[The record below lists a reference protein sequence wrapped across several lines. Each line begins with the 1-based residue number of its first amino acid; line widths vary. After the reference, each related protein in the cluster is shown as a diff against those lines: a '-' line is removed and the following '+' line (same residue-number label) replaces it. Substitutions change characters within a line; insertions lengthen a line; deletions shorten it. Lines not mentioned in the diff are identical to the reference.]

1 MWRKRKLVMQT
12 TQAEVQIPVAEEE
25 KVAGKATVQRKM
37 RDPTDEA
44 LALVVEEEA
53 GIRAIRL
60 RKTGTLMVNKVLA
73 VVAEEGAR
81 IRVAQRRKTVTLV
94 AVKKVLAVEQDVAA

>member
-1 MWRKRKLVMQT
+1 MLT
-12 TQAEVQIPVAEEE
+12 TQAEVQIPVAKEE

-37 RDPTDEA
+37 RAPMDEA

-73 VVAEEGAR
+73 VVAEEGAG

-94 AVKKVLAVEQDVAA
+94 AGKKVLAVEQDGAA

>member
-1 MWRKRKLVMQT
+1 MLT
-12 TQAEVQIPVAEEE
+12 TQAEVQIPVAGEE
-25 KVAGKATVQRKM
+25 KAEGKATVRRRM
-37 RDPTDEA
+37 RAPMDEA
-44 LALVVEEEA
+44 LALVVKEEA

-73 VVAEEGAR
+73 VVAEEGAG

-94 AVKKVLAVEQDVAA
+94 AGKKVLAVEQDGAA